1 MIRTG
6 FLFAAQRRLAN
17 PAEKWYNT
25 AIRFRKGDLRN
36 MNKAQELLKQ
46 AENTLGV
53 PAKDAGAQALHSALS
68 GAVMQDIL
76 PRWNACRRAHLSTRR
91 VCYFSMEFLVGRA
104 VYNNLCCLG
113 LLGDIDKALAE
124 QGVSPAVF
132 EEIEDAA
139 LGNGGLGRLAACFLD
154 SAAALALPV
163 DGYGIRYRYGLFKQD
178 FTDGRQ
184 TESPDD
190 WTAFGDPW
198 SIRCDADAVTVRF
211 RGQSVKAV
219 PYDMP
224 VIGSAENGAEP
235 HIGTLR
241 LWQAEPLQTFDFEKF
256 NAQDY
261 LGAAADGIAAEDI
274 SRCLYPN
281 DDTREGK
288 ALRLRQQY
296 FFCAASLADCLKKH
310 KAVFGTLDSLA
321 EHLAVQLNDTH
332 PVISI
337 PELIRLLMQEGYSF
351 ADALRTAKQVF
362 SYTNHTI
369 MQEALEKW
377 DCDLVE
383 ELLPEIYAIILQI
396 SEQFLEE
403 LYAKGHPKAEIAA
416 VRIVKNGQV
425 HMANLAMY
433 AGRYVNGV
441 AEIHTELL
449 KSTVLKEWYALDPAK
464 FQNKTN
470 GITQRRWLAL
480 CNPELTAL
488 FRELSGSDAF
498 LTDLTKLSALSHF
511 ADDPAVI
518 ERFRAVKQQKKQQLA
533 DFVLRHD
540 GVRIDPDFCYDIQIK
555 RLHEYKRQ
563 LLNAFS
569 ILWIWFGIKD
579 GSIRDFTP
587 TVFLFGAKSAPGY
600 RRAKAIIKY
609 INEIAKLIEAD
620 PDVRGLM
627 QVVFVK
633 NYNVSYAEKLV
644 AACDISEQISTAG
657 TEASGTGNMKM
668 MLNGAVTLGTMD
680 GANIEIVNAAGKE
693 NNYIFGASVEEIA
706 ALKESYCPRAVL
718 AADPRIARVVKTLI
732 DGTVSDGGT
741 GEFRELYFALL
752 DGASWHQPDHYF
764 LLHDL
769 PDYAETKLRALAE
782 YGSDPAGFAAKQ
794 WRNACAAGPFS
805 SDRTIR
811 QYAEECWH
819 ISPLR

>member
-1 MIRTG
+1 
-6 FLFAAQRRLAN
+6 
-17 PAEKWYNT
+17 
-25 AIRFRKGDLRN
+25 
-36 MNKAQELLKQ
+36 MNKAEQLLRQ
-46 AENTLGV
+46 AEASMGIPAQSADAQTLHG
-53 PAKDAGAQALHSALS
+53 ALS
-68 GAVMQDIL
+68 AAVMQDIL
-76 PRWNACRRAHLSTRR
+76 PHWNACRQQHLSTRR

-113 LLGDIDKALAE
+113 LLGDTERALE
-124 QGVSPAVF
+124 QAGVRPAVF

-154 SAAALALPV
+154 SAAALSLPV
-163 DGYGIRYRYGLFKQD
+163 DGYGIRYHYGLFKQD
-178 FTDGRQ
+178 FVDGRQ
-184 TESPDD
+184 TEAPDD

-198 SIRCDADAVTVRF
+198 SIRCEADAVTVRF
-211 RGQSVKAV
+211 RGQTVRAV

-224 VIGSAENGAEP
+224 VIGWPDGGKAP

-241 LWQAEPLQTFDFEKF
+241 LWQAEPVQTFDFEKF
-256 NAQDY
+256 NAQQY
-261 LGAAADGIAAEDI
+261 LEAAAESISAEDI

-281 DDTREGK
+281 DDTRAGK

-310 KAVFGTLDSLA
+310 RAVFGTLDSLA

-351 ADALRTAKQVF
+351 AEALATAKQVF

-403 LYAKGHPKAEIAA
+403 LYAKGHPEADIAA
-416 VRIVKNGQV
+416 MRIVKNGQV

-449 KSTVLKEWYALDPAK
+449 KSTVLKEWYALAPEK

-488 FRELSGSDAF
+488 FRQLSGSDAF

-511 ADDPAVI
+511 ADDPAVLSQ
-518 ERFRAVKQQKKQQLA
+518 FRAVKQQKKQQLA
-533 DFVLRHD
+533 DFVQRHD
-540 GVRIDPDFCYDIQIK
+540 GIRIDPSFCFDIQIK

-569 ILWIWFGIKD
+569 ILWIYFGIKD

-600 RRAKAIIKY
+600 RRAKAIIKF
-609 INEIAKLIEAD
+609 INEIAKMIDAD

-668 MLNGAVTLGTMD
+668 MLNGAVTLGTLD
-680 GANIEIVNAAGKE
+680 GANIEIVNAAGRE
-693 NNYIFGASVEEIA
+693 NNYIFGAAVEEIA
-706 ALKESYCPRAVL
+706 ALKDNYCPRAVL
-718 AADPRIARVVKTLI
+718 AGDPRIARAVKTLI

-764 LLHDL
+764 LLRDL
-769 PDYAETKLRALAE
+769 PDYAETKLRALAD
-782 YGSDPAGFAAKQ
+782 YRDAAAFAAKQ

-811 QYAEECWH
+811 QYAAECWH
-819 ISPLR
+819 ITPVV

>member
-1 MIRTG
+1 MNRAETVLQKAEQKLG
-6 FLFAAQRRLAN
+6 CPAAH
-17 PAEKWYNT
+17 AEVH
-25 AIRFRKGDLRN
+25 DLHN
-36 MNKAQELLKQ
+36 
-46 AENTLGV
+46 
-53 PAKDAGAQALHSALS
+53 
-68 GAVMQDIL
+68 AVSEAVIEEIM
-76 PRWNACRRAHLSTRR
+76 PRWEQCRKSHLAARR
-91 VCYFSMEFLVGRA
+91 VCYFSMEFLMGRA
-104 VYNNLCCLG
+104 VFNNLYCLN
-113 LLGDIDKALAE
+113 LLDEMEQAFQKA
-124 QGVSPAVF
+124 GTSVSRF

-154 SAAALALPV
+154 SAATLSLPV
-163 DGYGIRYRYGLFKQD
+163 DGYGIRYRYGLFKQG
-178 FTDGRQ
+178 FENGRQ
-184 TESPDD
+184 TETGDD
-190 WTAFGDPW
+190 WTEFGDPW
-198 SIRCDADAVTVRF
+198 SVRCDRDAVTVNYN
-211 RGQSVKAV
+211 GQSVRAV

-224 VIGSAENGAEP
+224 VIGYAAEKEP

-241 LWQAEPLQTFDFEKF
+241 LWQAEPVKAFDFRTF
-256 NAQDY
+256 NEQHY
-261 LGAAADGIAAEDI
+261 LDASKETIAAEDI

-288 ALRLRQQY
+288 KLRLKQQY

-310 KAVFGTLDSLA
+310 KAQFGTLDSLP

-337 PELIRLLMQEGYSF
+337 PELIRLLKLEGYSF
-351 ADALRTAKQVF
+351 EDALAMAKRIF

-377 DCDLVE
+377 DCDLME
-383 ELLPEIYAIILQI
+383 ELLPEVFAIVLQI
-396 SEQFLEE
+396 SETFLEE
-403 LYAKGHPKAEIAA
+403 LYAKDTAQAEIDAM
-416 VRIVKNGQV
+416 RIVKNGQV

-433 AGRYVNGV
+433 AGSYVNGV

-449 KSTVLKEWYALDPAK
+449 KTTVLKEWYQLSPEK

-470 GITQRRWLAL
+470 GITQRRWLGL

-488 FRELSGSDAF
+488 LKELGGNADF
-498 LTDLTKLSALSHF
+498 LTELDRLAPLAAYAEDK
-511 ADDPAVI
+511 AVI
-518 ERFRAVKQQKKQQLA
+518 GRFRAVKQAKKQQLA
-533 DFVLRHD
+533 DFVRQHD
-540 GVRIDPDFCYDIQIK
+540 GVEIDANACFDIQIK

-569 ILWIWFGIKD
+569 ILWIYYGIKD
-579 GSIRDFTP
+579 GTITDFTP

-609 INEIAKLIEAD
+609 INEIARLIDSD

-627 QVVFVK
+627 KVVFVK

-680 GANIEIVNAAGKE
+680 GANIEIVEAAGRE
-693 NNYIFGASVEEIA
+693 NNYIFGATVEDLEK
-706 ALKESYCPRAVL
+706 LEGYCSRKIMAQNPRL
-718 AADPRIARVVKTLI
+718 AKVVRSLI
-732 DGTVSDGGT
+732 DGTVSDDGT

-752 DGASWHQPDHYF
+752 DGASWHKPDHYY
-764 LLHDL
+764 LLLDL
-769 PDYAETKLRALAE
+769 PAYVETKLQALRDYRDA
-782 YGSDPAGFAAKQ
+782 DAFAQKQ
-794 WRNACAAGPFS
+794 WRNTCNAGKFS
-805 SDRTIR
+805 SDRTIA

-819 ISPLR
+819 ISRID

>member
-1 MIRTG
+1 MNRAETILSRAESALG
-6 FLFAAQRRLAN
+6 QPAAQ
-17 PAEKWYNT
+17 AEVHNLHN
-25 AIRFRKGDLRN
+25 A
-36 MNKAQELLKQ
+36 
-46 AENTLGV
+46 LGE
-53 PAKDAGAQALHSALS
+53 
-68 GAVMQDIL
+68 AVMAEIL
-76 PRWNACRRAHLSTRR
+76 PHWNSCRQAHLQNRR
-91 VCYFSMEFLVGRA
+91 VCYFSMEFLMGRA
-104 VYNNLCCLG
+104 VYNNLYCLG
-113 LLGDIDKALAE
+113 LLDEMEQAMQKAGTSL
-124 QGVSPAVF
+124 SVF

-154 SAAALALPV
+154 SAAACSLPV
-163 DGYGIRYRYGLFKQD
+163 DGYGIRYRYGLFKQG
-178 FTDGRQ
+178 FANGRQ
-184 TESPDD
+184 TETGDD
-190 WTAFGDPW
+190 WSRFGDPW
-198 SIRCDADAVTVRF
+198 SIRKDAEAVLISYRDQQVR
-211 RGQSVKAV
+211 AV

-224 VIGSAENGAEP
+224 VIGYAENGKEP

-241 LWQAEPLQTFDFEKF
+241 LWQAEPVHAFDFDTF

-261 LGAAADGIAAEDI
+261 LTASAETISAEDI

-281 DDTREGK
+281 DDTRAGK
-288 ALRLRQQY
+288 ALRLKQQY
-296 FFCAASLADCLKKH
+296 FFCAASLADCIKKH
-310 KAVFGTLDSLA
+310 KAQFGTLDSLP

-337 PELIRLLMQEGYSF
+337 PELIRLLKLEGYSF
-351 ADALRTAKQVF
+351 EQALSMAKQIF

-383 ELLPEIYAIILQI
+383 ELLPEIYSIMLQI
-396 SEQFLEE
+396 SEQFLTE
-403 LYAKGHPKAEIAA
+403 LYANEHAKEQIESL
-416 VRIVKNGQV
+416 RIIKNGQV

-441 AEIHTELL
+441 AAIHTELL
-449 KSTVLKEWYALDPAK
+449 KTTVLKDWYDLAPEK

-470 GITQRRWLAL
+470 GITQRRWLGV

-488 FRELSGSDAF
+488 FSELAGSRHF
-498 LTDLTKLSALSHF
+498 LTELTDLQSLSHY
-511 ADDPAVI
+511 ADDAAVI
-518 ERFRAVKQQKKQQLA
+518 EKFRAVKQEKKRQLVAYIQKA
-533 DFVLRHD
+533 E
-540 GVRIDPDFCYDIQIK
+540 GVSIDPESCFDIQIK

-569 ILWIWFGIKD
+569 ILWIYYGIKD
-579 GSIRDFTP
+579 GTIQNFTP
-587 TVFLFGAKSAPGY
+587 TTFLFGAKSAPGY

-609 INEIAKLIEAD
+609 INEIAKLIDND

-627 QVVFVK
+627 KVHFVT

-668 MLNGAVTLGTMD
+668 MLNGAVTLGTLD
-680 GANIEIVNAAGKE
+680 GANIEIVDAAGKE
-693 NNYIFGASVEEIA
+693 NNYIFGATVEE
-706 ALKESYCPRAVL
+706 LEKLENYCSRSVMSKNPMT
-718 AADPRIARVVKTLI
+718 ARVVRSLI
-732 DGTVSDGGT
+732 DGTVSDDGT

-752 DGASWHQPDHYF
+752 DGASWHQPDHYY
-764 LLHDL
+764 LLLDL
-769 PDYAETKLRALAE
+769 PDYVETKLKAL
-782 YGSDPAGFAAKQ
+782 SDYRDADSFAQKQ

-819 ISPLR
+819 ISPV

>member
-1 MIRTG
+1 MNNAETI
-6 FLFAAQRRLAN
+6 LKAA
-17 PAEKWYNT
+17 ET
-25 AIRFRKGDLRN
+25 ALG
-36 MNKAQELLKQ
+36 MPVSQ
-46 AENTLGV
+46 AAPEALHNALGAAV
-53 PAKDAGAQALHSALS
+53 LQAL
-68 GAVMQDIL
+68 L
-76 PRWNACRRAHLSTRR
+76 PHWNECRRAHLANRR
-91 VCYFSMEFLVGRA
+91 VCYFSMEFLMGRA
-104 VYNNLCCLG
+104 VYNNLYCLG
-113 LLGDIDKALAE
+113 LLDDMTKAMA
-124 QGVSPAVF
+124 QAGTSVSVF

-154 SAAALALPV
+154 SAAACSLPV
-163 DGYGIRYRYGLFKQD
+163 DGYGIRYKYGLFKQG
-178 FTDGRQ
+178 FADGRQ
-184 TESPDD
+184 TETGDD
-190 WTAFGDPW
+190 WQRFGDPW
-198 SIRCDADAVTVRF
+198 SIRRDCDAVTVRY
-211 RGQSVKAV
+211 RGQEVRAV

-224 VIGSAENGAEP
+224 VIGFAQDGSMP

-241 LWQAEPLQTFDFEKF
+241 LWQAEPVSAFDFAKF

-261 LGAAADGIAAEDI
+261 LAASAETVYAEDI

-281 DDTREGK
+281 DDTRAGK
-288 ALRLRQQY
+288 ALRLKQQY

-310 KAVFGTLDSLA
+310 KAQFGTLDSLP

-332 PVISI
+332 PVISV
-337 PELIRLLMQEGYSF
+337 PELIRLLMQEGYAF
-351 ADALRTAKQVF
+351 AEALGMAKQIF

-396 SEQFLEE
+396 SEQFLAE
-403 LYAKGHPKAEIAA
+403 LYAKDIPQAQTDA
-416 VRIVKNGQV
+416 VRIIKNGQI
-425 HMANLAMY
+425 HMADLAMY

-449 KSTVLKEWYALDPAK
+449 KTTVLKDWYALAPEK

-470 GITQRRWLAL
+470 GITQRRWLGV

-488 FRELSGSDAF
+488 FAELHGSADF
-498 LTDLTKLSALSHF
+498 LTDLDQLRMLSGYA
-511 ADDPAVI
+511 ADAAVL
-518 ERFRAVKQQKKQQLA
+518 ERFRSVKQLKKQQLA
-533 DFVLRHD
+533 DYIEQTE
-540 GVRIDPDFCYDIQIK
+540 GVRLDPASCFDIQIK

-569 ILWIWFGIKD
+569 ILWIYYGIKD
-579 GSIRDFTP
+579 GTIRDLPPVT
-587 TVFLFGAKSAPGY
+587 FLFGAKAAPGY

-609 INEIAKLIEAD
+609 INEIAGLIGSD
-620 PDVRGLM
+620 PEVRDVLR
-627 QVVFVK
+627 VHFVT

-668 MLNGAVTLGTMD
+668 MLNGAVTLGTLD
-680 GANIEIVNAAGKE
+680 GANIEIVAAAGKE
-693 NNYIFGASVEEIA
+693 NNYIFGATVGELEKLTDYS
-706 ALKESYCPRAVL
+706 PRTIIGKNPQL
-718 AADPRIARVVKTLI
+718 ARVVQSLI

-752 DGASWHQPDHYF
+752 DGASWHQPDHYY
-764 LLHDL
+764 LLLDL
-769 PDYAETKLRALAE
+769 PDYVETKLRALRD

-811 QYAEECWH
+811 QYAAECWH
-819 ISPLR
+819 IAPV

>member
-1 MIRTG
+1 MN
-6 FLFAAQRRLAN
+6 Q
-17 PAEKWYNT
+17 AETILK
-25 AIRFRKGDLRN
+25 
-36 MNKAQELLKQ
+36 KAEETLGTSAKEAEVHALHNAVSSAVMQELLPHWKECRKQ
-46 AENTLGV
+46 HL
-53 PAKDAGAQALHSALS
+53 AK
-68 GAVMQDIL
+68 
-76 PRWNACRRAHLSTRR
+76 RR

-104 VYNNLCCLG
+104 VYNNLYCLR
-113 LLGDIDKALAE
+113 LLPDMERAFEKAGTSL
-124 QGVSPAVF
+124 SVF

-154 SAAALALPV
+154 SAAACALPV
-163 DGYGIRYRYGLFKQD
+163 DGYGIRYRYGLFKQG
-178 FTDGRQ
+178 FANGRQ
-184 TESPDD
+184 TETGDD
-190 WTAFGDPW
+190 WTKFGDAW
-198 SIRCDADAVTVRF
+198 SIRNDGEAVLVHYRGQTVR
-211 RGQSVKAV
+211 AV

-224 VIGSAENGAEP
+224 VIGYETNGAAP

-241 LWQAEPLQTFDFEKF
+241 LWQAEPVSAFDFDTF
-256 NAQDY
+256 NQQDY
-261 LGAAADGIAAEDI
+261 LAASKETIAAEDI

-281 DDTREGK
+281 DDTRAGK
-288 ALRLRQQY
+288 LLRLKQQY

-310 KAVFGTLDSLA
+310 KAQFGTLDSLA

-337 PELIRLLMQEGYSF
+337 PELIRLLEAEGYSF
-351 ADALRTAKQVF
+351 AQALDTAKKVF

-383 ELLPEIYAIILQI
+383 EILPEIYAIMLQI

-403 LYAKGHPKAEIAA
+403 LYAKDVPAEQIRAL
-416 VRIVKNGQV
+416 RIIKDGQV

-433 AGRYVNGV
+433 AGTYVNGV
-441 AEIHTELL
+441 AAIHTELL
-449 KSTVLKEWYALDPAK
+449 KTTVLKDWYALWPEK

-470 GITQRRWLAL
+470 GITQRRWLGV

-488 FRELSGSDAF
+488 FEDLLGSDEF
-498 LTDLTKLSALSHF
+498 LKDLPQLRALSDY
-511 ADDPAVI
+511 AGNTAVM
-518 ERFRAVKQQKKQQLA
+518 EHFRAVKQIKKQQLA
-533 DFVLRHD
+533 DYIEKTE
-540 GVRIDPDFCYDIQIK
+540 GVKIDPDSCFDIQIK

-569 ILWIWFGIKD
+569 ILWIYYGIKD
-579 GSIRDFTP
+579 GSITNFQP
-587 TVFLFGAKSAPGY
+587 TTFLFGAKSAPGY

-609 INEIAKLIEAD
+609 INEIAKLIDSD
-620 PDVRGLM
+620 PDVRGLIK
-627 QVVFVK
+627 VHFVT

-680 GANIEIVNAAGKE
+680 GANIEIVEAAGIE
-693 NNYIFGASVEEIA
+693 NNYIFGATVEELEN
-706 ALKESYCPRAVL
+706 LKDYCSRAVM
-718 AADPRIARVVKTLI
+718 AKDPRIARVVKSLI
-732 DGTVSDGGT
+732 DGTVSDDGT

-752 DGASWHQPDHYF
+752 DGASWHQPDHYY
-764 LLHDL
+764 LLLDL
-769 PDYAETKLRALAE
+769 PDYVETKLRALTDYRNA
-782 YGSDPAGFAAKQ
+782 DVFAAKQ

-819 ISPLR
+819 IG